1 MFSSLET
8 RALLEFQSKEALS
21 KKKLKR
27 DYLYSFIDPI
37 NCAAEEGC
45 VSEEHED
52 DLGGSGSLPYTAA
65 MNLNFW
71 NQKFF

>member
-8 RALLEFQSKEALS
+8 GVLLEFQSKEALS
-21 KKKLKR
+21 KKKLRR
-27 DYLYSFIDPI
+27 DYLYGLVSLTPI

-65 MNLNFW
+65 MNL
-71 NQKFF
+71 KF